1 MRGTC
6 PVPSV
11 SKIGLH
17 ISNKLPVGLHGS
29 NFARVC
35 AESCV
40 LMNQWNKDIGMV
52 SGIIGYLCR
61 VITPCL
67 FLFGASSHPYIPF
80 ILKK

>member
-40 LMNQWNKDIGMV
+40 RV
-52 SGIIGYLCR
+52 YLASF
-61 VITPCL
+61 VPQLVAITL
-67 FLFGASSHPYIPF
+67 
-80 ILKK
+80 